1 MDSNDKKSIEKFTNI
16 FLTKTV
22 IKLLAYS
29 SSEFKYIKKGLIEWG
44 QAILQRHHKVKNLA

>member
-16 FLTKTV
+16 VLTKTV

-44 QAILQRHHKVKNLA
+44 